1 MQRGNLIQWW
11 HFGAQPKRR
20 NLLGELRHSED
31 LRLKILKLRYNRRP
45 FGRMPNI
52 FSKLLHSETA
62 QARANGFPDSE
73 VRMASSDLAAK
84 AVKKVQGTLFA
95 DHLWFVL

>member
-11 HFGAQPKRR
+11 YFGAQPKRR
-20 NLLGELRHSED
+20 NLLGE

-45 FGRMPNI
+45 FGRTPNI
-52 FSKLLHSETA
+52 FSKLLHGETA
-62 QARANGFPDSE
+62 QARANVFPDSE
-73 VRMASSDLAAK
+73 VQMASSDLAAK